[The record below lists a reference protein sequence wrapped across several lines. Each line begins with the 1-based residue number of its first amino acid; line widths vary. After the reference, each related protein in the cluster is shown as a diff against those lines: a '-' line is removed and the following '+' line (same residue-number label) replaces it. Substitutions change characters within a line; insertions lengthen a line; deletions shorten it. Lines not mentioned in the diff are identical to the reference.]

1 MRTLTRRRLIQGSSL
16 LAASAVLSACGKG
29 EEEEIKLEEFWRTP
43 GSPTKE
49 YYGFIDESGSWA
61 IPPQFSNPSYFS
73 EDGVA
78 PVLLRRYIEEQSKAC
93 VYSGIIGTSGE
104 WVKEPEYRLETGH
117 SFSEGLVGTIVRER
131 PGYKS
136 KDDMG
141 GYMDASGEWAIE
153 PKVSVGDNFLQ
164 PFCAANS
171 FVGEPYA
178 MAPSLVDKERDICR
192 YGLIDK
198 RGDWLMEPRF
208 KYLDAYFDSKQ
219 TQVGLAV
226 AAESSG
232 GDESLCGFIDNTG
245 NWVIPPTF
253 KFAFTFV
260 GEYAWVGDAETEL
273 VGLITQDGQW
283 AIPPKYQAAFSID
296 AARAFVRDPQ
306 SKLVGVL
313 DLFQDSWILEPRWY
327 HAWTESSHT
336 YVMAMTEKGGPVGI
350 YAMDTGETVLEPTY
364 KSLSYG
370 SSYLIAAQELESGL
384 WGYIDI
390 EGTWVIKPSFK
401 DAYSFR
407 NGLACASPSE

>member
-1 MRTLTRRRLIQGSSL
+1 MPPMTRRRLIQGSSL
-16 LAASAVLSACGKG
+16 LAASAVLSACGKKG
-29 EEEEIKLEEFWRTP
+29 VRPEDLWRTP
-43 GSPTKE
+43 NPSTKG

-61 IPPQFSNPSYFS
+61 IPPQFSEPSYFS

-78 PVLLRRYIEEQSKAC
+78 PVLLRRDLGKRPRPFI
-93 VYSGIIGTSGE
+93 YSGIIGTSGE
-104 WVKEPEYRLETGH
+104 WAKEPEYGLEMGH

-141 GYMDASGEWAIE
+141 GYMGTSGEWAIE
-153 PKVSVGDNFLQ
+153 PKVSVGDGFLQ

-178 MAPSLVDKERDICR
+178 MAPSLVDKERDIWR

-198 RGDWLMEPRF
+198 RGDWLIEPRF

-226 AAESSG
+226 AKKEDSD

-245 NWVIPPTF
+245 SWVIPPTF
-253 KFAFTFV
+253 KFASTFV
-260 GEYAWVGDAETEL
+260 GEYAWVGDAETGL
-273 VGLITQDGQW
+273 SGLITQDGQW
-283 AIPPKYQAAFSID
+283 AAPPKYRDLDPID
-296 AARAFVRDPQ
+296 ATRAFVRDPQ

-336 YVMAMTEKGGPVGI
+336 YVMARTEKGGPVGM
-350 YAMDTGETVLEPTY
+350 YALDTGETVLEPAY
-364 KSLSYG
+364 KGLMYG
-370 SSYLIAAQELESGL
+370 SRLIVAKELESEL
-384 WGYIDI
+384 LGYIDI

-401 DAYSFR
+401 DAYPFR

>member
-1 MRTLTRRRLIQGSSL
+1 MLTMTRRHLIQGSSL
-16 LAASAVLSACGKG
+16 LVASALLSACGKG
-29 EEEEIKLEEFWRTP
+29 EEEKIKPEEFWKTP

-93 VYSGIIGTSGE
+93 VYSGIVGTSGE

-164 PFCAANS
+164 PFCTANS
-171 FVGEPYA
+171 FIGEPYA

-336 YVMAMTEKGGPVGI
+336 YVMAKTEENGPVGM
-350 YAMDTGETVLEPTY
+350 YVLDTGETVLEPAY
-364 KSLSYG
+364 KDLMYG
-370 SSYLIAAQELESGL
+370 SRLIAAQELGSGL

>member
-1 MRTLTRRRLIQGSSL
+1 MLTMTRRHLIQGSSL
-16 LAASAVLSACGKG
+16 LAASALLSACGKG
-29 EEEEIKLEEFWRTP
+29 EEEKIKPEEFWKTP

-61 IPPQFSNPSYFS
+61 ISPQFSEPSYFS
-73 EDGVA
+73 EDGMA

-93 VYSGIIGTSGE
+93 VYSGIVGTSGG
-104 WVKEPEYRLETGH
+104 WVREPGYGLEMGH
-117 SFSEGLVGTIVRER
+117 SFSEGLIGTISRDD
-131 PGYKS
+131 PGHRS
-136 KDDMG
+136 ADDMG
-141 GYMDASGEWAIE
+141 GYMDTSGEWVIE
-153 PKVSVGDNFLQ
+153 PKISVGDHFLQ

-198 RGDWLMEPRF
+198 RGDWLIEPRF

-226 AAESSG
+226 AAESSK

-245 NWVIPPTF
+245 SWVIPPTF
-253 KFAFTFV
+253 RSALTFV
-260 GEYAWVGDAETEL
+260 GEYAWVGDAETGL
-273 VGLITQDGQW
+273 SGLITQDGQW

-296 AARAFVRDPQ
+296 ATRAFARDPQ
-306 SKLVGVL
+306 SGLVGVL

>member
-1 MRTLTRRRLIQGSSL
+1 MRVVVI
-16 LAASAVLSACGKG
+16 SACGKG

-117 SFSEGLVGTIVRER
+117 SFSEGLVGTISRDD
-131 PGYKS
+131 PGHKS

-370 SSYLIAAQELESGL
+370 SSYLIAVQELESGL

-401 DAYSFR
+401 DAYPFR